1 MKIDI
6 NKEDYEK
13 YDKLELFIK
22 QSKNPVVINGKMQE
36 LISSENEFFV
46 KTDTEQFKT
55 NADNIEAIHFKSKLS
70 EESSKV
76 VKEVTEY
83 LDL

>member
-55 NADNIEAIHFKSKLS
+55 NADNIEAIYFKSKLS

>member
-1 MKIDI
+1 MKFDI

>member
-22 QSKNPVVINGKMQE
+22 QSKNPVVINGKIQE
-36 LISSENEFFV
+36 LISNENEFFI

>member
-1 MKIDI
+1 MQIII

-13 YDKLELFIK
+13 YDKIELILK
-22 QSKNPVVINGKMQE
+22 QSKNPVVINGKIQE
-36 LISSENEFFV
+36 LTSSGNEFFV
-46 KTDTEQFKT
+46 KTDSEQFKT

-70 EESSKV
+70 EENSDV

>member
-22 QSKNPVVINGKMQE
+22 QSKNPVVINGKIQE

-46 KTDTEQFKT
+46 KTTTEQFKT
-55 NADNIEAIHFKSKLS
+55 YSENIEAIHFKSQIPNDIVKTIKEIS
-70 EESSKV
+70 E
-76 VKEVTEY
+76 T
-83 LDL
+83 LDF

>member
-1 MKIDI
+1 MRTK
-6 NKEDYEK
+6 K
-13 YDKLELFIK
+13 
-22 QSKNPVVINGKMQE
+22 QE
-36 LISSENEFFV
+36 LISNENEFFI

>member
-22 QSKNPVVINGKMQE
+22 QSKNPVVINGKIQE
-36 LISSENEFFV
+36 LISNENEFFI

-70 EESSKV
+70 EENSDV

>member
-1 MKIDI
+1 MKIKI
-6 NKEDYEK
+6 SKEDYEK

-22 QSKNPVVINGKMQE
+22 QSKNPVVINGKIQE
-36 LISSENEFFV
+36 LTSSENEFFV
-46 KTDTEQFKT
+46 KTDSEQFKT
-55 NADNIEAIHFKSKLS
+55 NADNIEAIHFKSKSS

>member
-22 QSKNPVVINGKMQE
+22 QSKNPVVINGKIQE
-36 LISSENEFFV
+36 LISNENEFFI

-55 NADNIEAIHFKSKLS
+55 NAGNIEAIHFKSKLS